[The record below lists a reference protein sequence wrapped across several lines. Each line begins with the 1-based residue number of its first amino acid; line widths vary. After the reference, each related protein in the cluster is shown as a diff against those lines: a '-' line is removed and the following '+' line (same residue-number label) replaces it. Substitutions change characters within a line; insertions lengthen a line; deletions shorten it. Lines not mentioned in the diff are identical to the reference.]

1 MYGNSEIRG
10 TMAHNDS
17 CINPGCGRA
26 FPQPVDFCPWCGTA
40 QRPVN
45 AVPAPPVVMPTVL
58 PVLPVTPAPPVPPAP
73 VIAAPVVQPPPA
85 PKPIPAPAPSVPPAP
100 PVPPVRANPAP
111 RLPVP
116 TRKPI
121 RLRWW
126 LVGLG
131 LLWLAWMLTK
141 PTAARI
147 ERRMA
152 SAVALAKECKP
163 KDAQDELIALRKTR
177 ATPEQLRQVQSAL
190 NTAAAACTRA
200 EQRRAAWTTANN
212 AIERLLNAG
221 SFEQART
228 RLATFTKRWGED
240 ARTREVKARIDAGR
254 RDHPLADPSR

>member
-1 MYGNSEIRG
+1 M
-10 TMAHNDS
+10 
-17 CINPGCGRA
+17 
-26 FPQPVDFCPWCGTA
+26 
-40 QRPVN
+40 
-45 AVPAPPVVMPTVL
+45 
-58 PVLPVTPAPPVPPAP
+58 
-73 VIAAPVVQPPPA
+73 
-85 PKPIPAPAPSVPPAP
+85 
-100 PVPPVRANPAP
+100 
-111 RLPVP
+111 P

-126 LVGLG
+126 LIGLG
-131 LLWLAWMLTK
+131 ILWLAWMLTK

-152 SAVALAKECKP
+152 SAIALAKECKP
-163 KDAQDELIALRKTR
+163 KEAQDDLIALRKTR

-212 AIERLLNAG
+212 AIERLLNTG

>member
-1 MYGNSEIRG
+1 
-10 TMAHNDS
+10 MAHDDS
-17 CINPGCGRA
+17 CINTGCGRT
-26 FPQPVDFCPWCGTA
+26 FPHPVDFCPWCGTA
-40 QRPVN
+40 QTPVT
-45 AVPAPPVVMPTVL
+45 AAPPPPVVMP
-58 PVLPVTPAPPVPPAP
+58 PAQPMPPAP
-73 VIAAPVVQPPPA
+73 VITAPVIPPEAP
-85 PKPIPAPAPSVPPAP
+85 PKPIPAPASPSPLRARPAP
-100 PVPPVRANPAP
+100 PPA
-111 RLPVP
+111 VP

-126 LVGLG
+126 LIGLG

-152 SAVALAKECKP
+152 SAIALAKECKP
-163 KDAQDELIALRKTR
+163 KEAQDDLIALRKTR

-200 EQRRAAWTTANN
+200 EQRRTAWTTANN
-212 AIERLLNAG
+212 AIERLLNTG

>member
-1 MYGNSEIRG
+1 
-10 TMAHNDS
+10 
-17 CINPGCGRA
+17 
-26 FPQPVDFCPWCGTA
+26 
-40 QRPVN
+40 
-45 AVPAPPVVMPTVL
+45 
-58 PVLPVTPAPPVPPAP
+58 
-73 VIAAPVVQPPPA
+73 
-85 PKPIPAPAPSVPPAP
+85 
-100 PVPPVRANPAP
+100 VRANPVP
-111 RLPVP
+111 RTVAP

-126 LVGLG
+126 IGLG

-163 KDAQDELIALRKTR
+163 KEAQDELIALRKTR

-200 EQRRAAWTTANN
+200 GQRRAAWTTANN
-212 AIERLLNAG
+212 AIERLLNTG

>member
-1 MYGNSEIRG
+1 M
-10 TMAHNDS
+10 
-17 CINPGCGRA
+17 
-26 FPQPVDFCPWCGTA
+26 
-40 QRPVN
+40 
-45 AVPAPPVVMPTVL
+45 
-58 PVLPVTPAPPVPPAP
+58 
-73 VIAAPVVQPPPA
+73 
-85 PKPIPAPAPSVPPAP
+85 
-100 PVPPVRANPAP
+100 RANPAP
-111 RLPVP
+111 RPAGP

-126 LVGLG
+126 LIGLG
-131 LLWLAWMLTK
+131 VLWLAWMLTK

-152 SAVALAKECKP
+152 SAIALAKECKP
-163 KDAQDELIALRKTR
+163 KEAQDELIALRKTR

-200 EQRRAAWTTANN
+200 GQRRAAWTTANN
-212 AIERLLNAG
+212 AIERLLNTG

>member
-1 MYGNSEIRG
+1 M
-10 TMAHNDS
+10 
-17 CINPGCGRA
+17 
-26 FPQPVDFCPWCGTA
+26 
-40 QRPVN
+40 
-45 AVPAPPVVMPTVL
+45 
-58 PVLPVTPAPPVPPAP
+58 
-73 VIAAPVVQPPPA
+73 
-85 PKPIPAPAPSVPPAP
+85 
-100 PVPPVRANPAP
+100 RANPVP
-111 RLPVP
+111 RPAAP

-126 LVGLG
+126 LIGLG

-152 SAVALAKECKP
+152 SAIALAKECKP
-163 KDAQDELIALRKTR
+163 KEAQDELIALRKTR
-177 ATPEQLRQVQSAL
+177 ATPEQLRQVQSGL

-200 EQRRAAWTTANN
+200 GQRRATWTTANN

>member
-1 MYGNSEIRG
+1 
-10 TMAHNDS
+10 
-17 CINPGCGRA
+17 
-26 FPQPVDFCPWCGTA
+26 
-40 QRPVN
+40 
-45 AVPAPPVVMPTVL
+45 
-58 PVLPVTPAPPVPPAP
+58 
-73 VIAAPVVQPPPA
+73 
-85 PKPIPAPAPSVPPAP
+85 
-100 PVPPVRANPAP
+100 
-111 RLPVP
+111 
-116 TRKPI
+116 
-121 RLRWW
+121 
-126 LVGLG
+126 
-131 LLWLAWMLTK
+131 MLTK

-212 AIERLLNAG
+212 AIERLLNTG

-228 RLATFTKRWGED
+228 RLGTFTKRWGED